1 MTHKKFNDVIAISP
15 KLMVRFT
22 ASWCG
27 PCKVYG
33 PVFDEVLD
41 KHHEFNT
48 LVIDADSHKELCAS
62 LGVRGLPTTMR
73 FENGALYSTKVG
85 SLTAGQLEVMLAE

>member
-1 MTHKKFNDVIAISP
+1 MTREEFDNAVAVGP

-41 KHHEFNT
+41 KHPEFNT
-48 LVIDADSHKELCAS
+48 PVIDADSNKELCTS

-85 SLTAGQLEVMLAE
+85 SLTAGQLETILAG